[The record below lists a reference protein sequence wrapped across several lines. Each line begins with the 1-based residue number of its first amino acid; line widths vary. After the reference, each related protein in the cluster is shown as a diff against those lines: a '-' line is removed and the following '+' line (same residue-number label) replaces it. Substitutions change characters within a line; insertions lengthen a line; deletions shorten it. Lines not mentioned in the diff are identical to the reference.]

1 MSEDNKI
8 CWLCGD
14 SPCEW
19 NRWKEDILTMAM
31 CYKDETHGQDICNTK
46 ICKHLYS

>member
-19 NRWKEDILTMAM
+19 IRWKEDILTTAM
-31 CYKDETHGQDICNTK
+31 CYKDETHGQDICNAEIRK
-46 ICKHLYS
+46 RLYR